1 MWKLETRNPSRDIT
15 SSRLL
20 KYFLRS
26 TTSPSLPSNSTIQTI
41 IPRHGTLQPH
51 RNHPRP
57 SNRASS
63 NVTRDNH
70 RTLAEM
76 IWCFVNSSAHSSLVA
91 GYRGLKDMQDGCRCT
106 DPLHS
111 LRYLDRLALNQARL
125 TDAGQSA
132 WNLRVTCPRRPPLR
146 LNHRLPPP
154 LPRAHVEPN
163 VPTATPAPFL
173 PLPSR
178 TRNIYGGGWFWF
190 SGICRCHRRRSL
202 PFATRPPRRYT
213 SSPPSQFLVS
223 PRLAGDDPPLN

>member
-1 MWKLETRNPSRDIT
+1 MTDPSRNVVFQSWRIFLFPKLWKLETWNPSRDIT

-91 GYRGLKDMQDGCRCT
+91 GYRGLKDMQDGCRCA

-111 LRYLDRLALNQARL
+111 LRYLDRLAH
-125 TDAGQSA
+125 
-132 WNLRVTCPRRPPLR
+132 PK
-146 LNHRLPPP
+146 
-154 LPRAHVEPN
+154 
-163 VPTATPAPFL
+163 
-173 PLPSR
+173 
-178 TRNIYGGGWFWF
+178 
-190 SGICRCHRRRSL
+190 
-202 PFATRPPRRYT
+202 
-213 SSPPSQFLVS
+213 SSPVDG
-223 PRLAGDDPPLN
+223 RRTVCVELAGHLST